1 MQRLS
6 EVLVREWLGPNR
18 TEYDFVCDCD
28 TYDSEANKFLQD
40 GYYASVLGDAMPL
53 AMANA
58 LSADIVIFRST
69 MNMPVNYV
77 SPRDSSCNVIY

>member
-40 GYYASVLGDAMPL
+40 GYYASVAIRRCNAIG
-53 AMANA
+53 NGKYA
-58 LSADIVIFRST
+58 LSANIDLQ
-69 MNMPVNYV
+69 
-77 SPRDSSCNVIY
+77 